1 MDRFTYDVNVTDS
14 GDYLFS
20 ITSYMALTR
29 HDEPTATDEFLPMTM
44 RNDNDPLLS
53 KKLKITY

>member
-1 MDRFTYDVNVTDS
+1 MAKTRETSSDAGFSFT
-14 GDYLFS
+14 
-20 ITSYMALTR
+20 I
-29 HDEPTATDEFLPMTM
+29 PI